1 MDIFLVA
8 ARIFIAAFLGAL
20 IGTEREKKNKAA
32 GFRTHIIVSVGACL
46 IMLIAIDG
54 ASELSDAGIWEPAR
68 FVGQVVSGIGFLG
81 AGTILQKKNEVSG
94 LTTAATLWLSAGIG
108 LAVGIGYYKGAIL
121 ATVTCLITLIS
132 LRGVSDLINNKMTKS
147 YIMAFDTPNFE
158 KDEFLKIT
166 SDEGIEIREL
176 DILDEKVEN
185 KSMIESTL
193 SFHKN
198 YNIGNFF
205 KKLKA
210 DYHLTSVKL
219 SSQGNKIKDK

>member
-1 MDIFLVA
+1 
-8 ARIFIAAFLGAL
+8 
-20 IGTEREKKNKAA
+20 
-32 GFRTHIIVSVGACL
+32 
-46 IMLIAIDG
+46 MLIAIDG
-54 ASELSDAGIWEPAR
+54 ASELADADNWEPTR
-68 FVGQVVSGIGFLG
+68 LVGQVVSGIGFLG
-81 AGTILQKKNEVSG
+81 AGTILQKKNGVSG

-132 LRGVSDLINNKMTKS
+132 LKEVSDLINKKMTKS
-147 YIMAFDTPNFE
+147 YIMVFDTPNFE

-176 DILDEKVEN
+176 DILDEEVED

-198 YNIGNFF
+198 YNIGSFF
-205 KKLKA
+205 EKLKD
-210 DYHLTSVKL
+210 DYHLESVKL
-219 SSQGNKIKDK
+219 NDKED